1 MSNLTLKLTAKG
13 REIAVVAK
21 PYAFPKTP
29 KVPEG
34 YSLTLNGEAAK
45 IAKTGGGVKYPTY
58 IYLMVDGKSY
68 YLPKDVTPDAGT
80 NVEVMSVPVGA
91 TPVEP
96 KAEEPKAEEPKA
108 EEPKAEAP
116 KRVRGKKSA

>member
-1 MSNLTLKLTAKG
+1 MSNLTLKLTVAG
-13 REIAVVAK
+13 VERAVVAK

-34 YSLTLNGEAAK
+34 YALTLNGEAAK

-80 NVEVMSVPVGA
+80 DVKVMEV
-91 TPVEP
+91 PVEP
-96 KAEEPKAEEPKA
+96 KAEESVPEPVS
-108 EEPKAEAP
+108 AP
-116 KRVRGKKSA
+116 ALKKVRGKKSA

>member
-45 IAKTGGGVKYPTY
+45 IAKTGGGAKYPTY
-58 IYLMVDGKSY
+58 IYMMVAGKSY

-80 NVEVMSVPVGA
+80 NVELVSV
-91 TPVEP
+91 PVEP

-108 EEPKAEAP
+108 EEPKAEEP